1 MDIAFRN
8 LRDWSLEIRFSH
20 PELMPTSGKQ
30 TAALGRL
37 VGVEFADQRILNHLA
52 SSGGTQ
58 KTGQNP
64 KFLQVDLNW
73 PPRFW
78 GQNHFSK
85 PAPEAFDRLA
95 AASFGVLLI

>member
-1 MDIAFRN
+1 LIY
-8 LRDWSLEIRFSH
+8 
-20 PELMPTSGKQ
+20 G
-30 TAALGRL
+30 AAS
-37 VGVEFADQRILNHLA
+37 GVEFADQRILNHLA

-64 KFLQVDLNW
+64 KFCELTLTD
-73 PPRFW
+73 PEIS

-95 AASFGVLLI
+95 AASSGGAVNSPDVH